1 MKKFLLF
8 VAFFTALIFV
18 VSCGGGSKKDKITD
32 NPDTEKNVA
41 DEDSADTGSTD
52 TDESEEDTGSTDTDS
67 EDKTDSGDKTDSEDD
82 ADTTHDDADT
92 TPDSDDDTD
101 TADTVSDDDGDGV
114 NKDLPEKNFYVGL
127 MAFNEE
133 LSVKEI
139 GLLDNSTLN
148 DYNTFVDNLIYDD
161 SGYFHESALYYA
173 DYTAL
178 GMMRDY
184 LVPSDLEK
192 VVLITMVPPRTD
204 LLRSFIIGCNLYD
217 SRDDCDLF
225 DPDHYDPEHYGRQDN
240 DDPDYYNPD
249 EYKNAIH
256 DMIVNEK
263 IHGKKVEAYAIGW
276 DSVNIYKLRPE
287 PEEEE
292 EWYVDYIYKDQIK
305 AEVRADMKKMSSCDE
320 SSENCDDY
328 VFIASSADEMHDNLM
343 KIAEKIYA
351 DTKMSKLDVSIPDE
365 YQDGQRLRLVFD
377 TYYEKSDLYIEATY
391 RRTGERT
398 LEDIEYYG
406 IAGNTPIVT
415 GSPDGDFHHFVFKDL
430 KYEDG
435 TTPLSNTDLSRA
447 MLAKETSPGK
457 WEKEPVFDHSN
468 VFEKRYSTQVMFL
481 LDFGTSNAEYING
494 NMKEDVKSFMDLL
507 ANLSLDF
514 YESNID
520 TAIKVCREFIMSDD
534 RGGAY
539 WEEDLGCLRNADCP
553 DKPETASWNYAS
565 HVLQEW
571 TGVSWQPEAITVY
584 NETPDGNSCRYT
596 CKDDKVWTGSECVRP
611 TLCYPNNPCDSIDN
625 STGECTEQKI
635 YDEEWGYLIKT
646 VYICGCKQGYLWNEN
661 DLLCRQIPT
670 TFSECNTEDIT
681 SLSFPCKDSTDYADY
696 VWSELYKKMTWQE
709 AKNYCSNLNSLN
721 YGGFSS
727 GWHLPT
733 VDELRTLI
741 TNNCANTKPGGPCK
755 VKESCLSLS
764 CGDWN
769 DCHCPNL
776 TLPQYSKFGD
786 KDMLWSSSAV
796 SNYSEADLAWF
807 VDFSNA
813 AVSNYE
819 MSYPAQFRCVRKIQQ

>member
-1 MKKFLLF
+1 MKKFFLF

-18 VSCGGGSKKDKITD
+18 VSCGDGSKKDNKTD
-32 NPDTEKNVA
+32 SPDTEENTA
-41 DEDSADTGSTD
+41 DEETADTGSTD
-52 TDESEEDTGSTDTDS
+52 TDELTEETGSTDN
-67 EDKTDSGDKTDSEDD
+67 DSGDKTDSGNDNDTTPDNTDTTPVSDDD
-82 ADTTHDDADT
+82 ADT
-92 TPDSDDDTD
+92 DDDTISDGDED
-101 TADTVSDDDGDGV
+101 TADTIPDDDEDGI
-114 NKDLPEKNFYVGL
+114 NKDLPEKNFYMGL

-133 LSVKEI
+133 LFVKEI

-148 DYNTFVDNLIYDD
+148 DYNSFVDNLIYDD

-178 GMMRDY
+178 GMLRDY

-204 LLRSFIIGCNLYD
+204 LLESFMIGCKAE
-217 SRDDCDLF
+217 SWRDDCDLF
-225 DPDHYDPEHYGRQDN
+225 DPEHYDPGHYGQYN
-240 DDPDYYNPD
+240 DDPDYDYYAP
-249 EYKNAIH
+249 YKYQDAIH
-256 DMIVNEK
+256 DIIVNEK

-292 EWYVDYIYKDQIK
+292 EWWIDYRYQDEIK
-305 AEVRADMKKMSSCDE
+305 QMVLANMKKMSSCDE

-328 VFIASSADEMHDNLM
+328 VFIASSADEMYDNLM

-351 DTKMSKLDVSIPDE
+351 DIKMSKLDVSIPDE

-435 TTPLSNTDLSRA
+435 TTPLSKTDLSRA

-457 WEKEPVFDHSN
+457 WEKEPAFDHSN
-468 VFEKRYSTQVMFL
+468 VFEKRYSTLVMFL

-520 TAIKVCREFIMSDD
+520 TATKVCIELIYSQDKVYWGDD
-534 RGGAY
+534 R
-539 WEEDLGCLRNADCP
+539 CLRKADCP
-553 DKPETASWNYAS
+553 DKPETTSWNYAS
-565 HVLQEW
+565 WVLQEW

-635 YDEEWGYLIKT
+635 YDEYFGYLGT
-646 VYICGCKQGYLWNEN
+646 VYICGCKQGYLWNED
-661 DLLCRQIPT
+661 DLQCRQIPT
-670 TFSECNTEDIT
+670 TFSECNTEDT
-681 SLSFPCKDSTDYADY
+681 TLLSLPCKDSTDYI
-696 VWSELYKKMTWQE
+696 WSELYKEMTWQQ
-709 AKNYCSNLNSLN
+709 AKNHCSNLNSLN

-741 TNNCANTKPGGPCK
+741 KNCDDTKSGGICRVTK
-755 VKESCLSLS
+755 SCLTSYCWDLDDCS
-764 CGDWN
+764 CTRLAF
-769 DCHCPNL
+769 PK
-776 TLPQYSKFGD
+776 YSKFGD
-786 KDMLWSSSAV
+786 KEMLWSSSAV
-796 SNYSEADLAWF
+796 SNYSDLAWF
-807 VDFSNA
+807 VNFSDASVRNT
-813 AVSNYE
+813 E
-819 MSYPAQFRCVRKIQQ
+819 MSDPIQFRCVR